1 MDKIRF
7 ALWFG
12 LLASVWISYST
23 WMAERA
29 PEPPASNGTEAP
41 AGTAPAGDVPQSDTG
56 PVPQI
61 GTSAV
66 TTVDGAAPGATGVPG
81 AGTLPADAS
90 PAPARSLSVRT
101 DVLDILINLDGGDI
115 VRVDLPQYPVHKDR
129 PDEPVRL
136 LDYLSANRW
145 VYETGMASAPGTPAP
160 DHRQAFNAAAPS
172 YALADGADSLEV
184 RLTWQGSN
192 GVSAEKIYTFWR
204 GQYAIDLDIV
214 ARNQGAE
221 PWTAAAYAQMTRL
234 HNPLERS
241 YLSVDSYS
249 FTGPVLYN
257 GDSYQKFKFEDLA
270 TEPPP
275 EISIS
280 NGWLASIQHHFLAA
294 IVPLDAEPNDL
305 SVTAEGAS
313 YHLTAQGPTIQVA
326 PGGELRYP
334 LKLFVGPK
342 LQDQL
347 TAAAP
352 DRELEL
358 TVDYGWLT
366 ALSHPLFLVLEFIH
380 GWVKNWGWA
389 IVITTLLIKLVFYKL
404 TATSGRS
411 MAKMRKLAPR
421 MKALQE
427 KHKDD
432 RQALST
438 AMMDLYKKEKV
449 NPAAGCLPIL
459 IQMPFFFA
467 FYWVLVESVEM
478 RQAPFA
484 LWINDLSVRDPFFI
498 LPLLMGAAMLFQMRL
513 NPAPPDPIQAR
524 VMQIMPII
532 FTAMFAF
539 FPAGLV
545 LYWLTNTV
553 VSIAQQWR
561 INQLVARES

>member
-7 ALWFG
+7 GLWFG
-12 LLASVWISYST
+12 LLASIWISYST

-29 PEPPASNGTEAP
+29 PDPATVTGTEAVTPTVP
-41 AGTAPAGDVPQSDTG
+41 ASDVPVFDAPGDV
-56 PVPQI
+56 
-61 GTSAV
+61 AV
-66 TTVDGAAPGATGVPG
+66 VGDNGATGTEAIPE
-81 AGTLPADAS
+81 DAS
-90 PAPARSLSVRT
+90 AAVARPLRVRT
-101 DVLDILINLDGGDI
+101 DVLDVVIDLDQGGDI
-115 VRVDLPQYPVHKDR
+115 VRVDLPAYPVHKDR
-129 PDEPVRL
+129 PEVPVRL
-136 LDYLSANRW
+136 LDYTTANRW
-145 VYETGMASAPGTPAP
+145 VYQTGMISPSDTPAP
-160 DHRQAFNAAAPS
+160 RHDQAFSAAAES
-172 YALADGADSLEV
+172 FVLADGADSLEV
-184 RLTWQGSN
+184 RLAWRGAN
-192 GVSAEKIYTFWR
+192 GVSAEKIYTFRR

-221 PWTAAAYAQMTRL
+221 PWTAAPYAQMTRF
-234 HNPLERS
+234 HNPPERS
-241 YLSVDSYS
+241 FLSVDSYS
-249 FTGPVLYN
+249 FTGPVIYD
-257 GDSYQKFKFEDLA
+257 GDKSRKMDFEDLA
-270 TEPPP
+270 TEPAN
-275 EISIS
+275 ITVA

-294 IVPLDAEPNDL
+294 IVPLDAEPNNL
-305 SVTAEGAS
+305 SVEAVGSS
-313 YHLTAQGPTIQVA
+313 YRLRALSPGIQVA

-342 LQDQL
+342 LQSQL
-347 TAAAP
+347 VAAAP
-352 DRELEL
+352 DRELDL

-380 GWVKNWGWA
+380 GWVNNWGWA

>member
-1 MDKIRF
+1 MDRIRF

-12 LLASVWISYST
+12 LLASIWISYST
-23 WMAERA
+23 WVADRPAEPVA
-29 PEPPASNGTEAP
+29 AANAAGAP
-41 AGTAPAGDVPQSDTG
+41 ATAGDETPPVLDNDAGAVPVVVNTDS
-56 PVPQI
+56 
-61 GTSAV
+61 SAV
-66 TTVDGAAPGATGVPG
+66 GAAP
-81 AGTLPADAS
+81 ADESA
-90 PAPARSLSVRT
+90 PPPARLVNVRT
-101 DVLDILINLDGGDI
+101 DVLDVQINLDGGDI
-115 VRVDLPQYPVHKDR
+115 VRVDLPMYPVHKDR

-136 LDYLSANRW
+136 LDYTDSRRW
-145 VYETGMASAPGTPAP
+145 VYQTGIASTPGTPAP
-160 DHRQAFNAAAPS
+160 THDQAFSAAASS
-172 YALADGADSLEV
+172 YALADGADTLEV
-184 RLTWQGSN
+184 RLGWQGPN
-192 GVSAEKIYTFWR
+192 GVSAEKIYTFHR
-204 GQYAIDLDIV
+204 GGYAIDLAIV
-214 ARNQGAE
+214 ARNQGAV
-221 PWTAAAYAQMTRL
+221 PWTAGAYAWMTRL
-234 HNPLERS
+234 HNPLKRS

-249 FTGPVLYN
+249 FTGPVIYN
-257 GDSYQKFKFEDLA
+257 GDSYKKIKVDELVA
-270 TEPPP
+270 SP
-275 EISIS
+275 EQISVA

-294 IVPLDAEPNDL
+294 IVPPAMEIDDL
-305 SVTAEGAS
+305 SVEAIGQSYRLKAHSPAS
-313 YHLTAQGPTIQVA
+313 QVA
-326 PGGELRYP
+326 PGAELRYP
-334 LKLFVGPK
+334 VTLFVGPK

-347 TAAAP
+347 AAAAP
-352 DRELEL
+352 DRDLRL
-358 TVDYGWLT
+358 TVDYGAILT
-366 ALSHPLFLVLEFIH
+366 PIAQPLFWVLSFIH
-380 GWVKNWGWA
+380 DWVKNWGLS

-438 AMMDLYKKEKV
+438 AMLDLYKKEKV

-478 RQAPFA
+478 RQAPFM

-513 NPAPPDPIQAR
+513 NPAPPDPVQAR
-524 VMQIMPII
+524 IMQIMPIV

-553 VSIAQQWR
+553 ASIAQQWR
-561 INQLVARES
+561 INTLVARES